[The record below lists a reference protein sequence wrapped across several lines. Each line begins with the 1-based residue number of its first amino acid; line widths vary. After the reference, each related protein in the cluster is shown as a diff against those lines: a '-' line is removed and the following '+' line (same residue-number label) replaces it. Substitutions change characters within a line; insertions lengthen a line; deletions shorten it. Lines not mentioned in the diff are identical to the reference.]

1 MISMLNSFF
10 LNDMKGENMG
20 SIRRYLKFVK
30 PYRFHIF
37 LTIAIGIVKF
47 GIPLVL
53 PFLLKYVVDN
63 IINSSL
69 PIATK
74 STHLIYI
81 MLIAFGLFVILRPP
95 IEYFRQYYAQYIGS
109 RILFDI
115 RGHLFKHLQKLSL
128 RYYANAKTGEVISR
142 VINDVEATKDFV
154 ITGLMNVWLDLIT
167 ILITITIML
176 TMDVKLTIV
185 SLIVLPFY
193 TLAVKYFFG
202 RLRFLTRQRSQALAV
217 LQGFLT
223 ERIQGMQ
230 VTRSFALEDY
240 ESELFKEKNGEFLNR
255 ALKHTSWNAR
265 TFTIINT
272 LTDIGPLLII
282 GFSAYQVIHGH
293 LTLGEMV
300 AFVGYIDRLYDPL
313 RRLANSST
321 SLTQS
326 FASMDR
332 VFELMDEKYDIVNKE
347 NAIYTKKL
355 EGQIHFN
362 HVSFQYNSKDDE
374 VIQDVTFQIE
384 PGQKIALVGSSG
396 GGKSSLVSLIPRF
409 YDVTKGSIEIDG
421 VDVRDYNLKS
431 MREKIGIVLQDNF
444 LFSDTV
450 KSNIHYGNPN
460 ASEEEVIAA
469 AKAAN
474 AHDFIMS
481 LPDGYDTLVG
491 ERGVK
496 LSGGQK
502 QRVAIARVFL
512 RDPSILIFDEA
523 TSALDLEN
531 EKYIQDAIQ
540 ELAKNRTTIFIAHRL
555 STITHVDKIV
565 YVDQGQVVEIGTHD
579 ELMAKKEAYYHLFE
593 IQNLESST
601 V

>member
-1 MISMLNSFF
+1 
-10 LNDMKGENMG
+10 MG
-20 SIRRYLKFVK
+20 SIKRYLKFVK

-37 LTIAIGIVKF
+37 LTIAIGIIKF
-47 GIPLVL
+47 GIPLIL

-74 STHLIYI
+74 SSHLIYI
-81 MLIAFGLFVILRPP
+81 MLIAFGIFVIVRPP

-115 RGHLFKHLQKLSL
+115 RDHLFKHLQKLSL

-142 VINDVEATKDFV
+142 VINDVESTKDFV

-167 ILITITIML
+167 ILITVTIML
-176 TMDVKLTIV
+176 TMDVKLTLV

-240 ESELFKEKNGEFLNR
+240 ESGLFKEKNGEFLDR
-255 ALKHTSWNAR
+255 ALKHTGWNAR

-321 SLTQS
+321 ALTQS

-332 VFELMDEKYDIVNKE
+332 VFELMDEKYDIVNRDNPI
-347 NAIYTKKL
+347 NAKKL
-355 EGQIHFN
+355 DGQIHFN
-362 HVSFQYNSKDDE
+362 HVSFQYNAVDDE

-409 YDVTKGSIEIDG
+409 YDVTKGSIKIDG
-421 VDVRDYNLKS
+421 VDIRDYDLKS

-450 KSNIHYGNPN
+450 KSNIHYGNPS
-460 ASEEEVIAA
+460 ASEEEIIAA

-512 RDPSILIFDEA
+512 RNPSILIFDEA

-531 EKYIQDAIQ
+531 ERYIQDAIH

-565 YVDQGQVVEIGTHD
+565 YIDQGQIVEIGSHE
-579 ELMAKKEAYYHLFE
+579 ELIAKKEAYYHLFE
-593 IQNLESST
+593 IQNLEISSSS

>member
-1 MISMLNSFF
+1 
-10 LNDMKGENMG
+10 MG
-20 SIRRYLKFVK
+20 SIKRYLKFVK

-37 LTIAIGIVKF
+37 LTIAIGIIKF
-47 GIPLVL
+47 GIPLIL

-74 STHLIYI
+74 SSHLIYI
-81 MLIAFGLFVILRPP
+81 MLIAFGIFVIVRPP

-115 RGHLFKHLQKLSL
+115 RDHLFKHLQKLSL

-142 VINDVEATKDFV
+142 VINDVESTKDFV

-167 ILITITIML
+167 ILITVTIML
-176 TMDVKLTIV
+176 TMDVKLTLV

-240 ESELFKEKNGEFLNR
+240 ESGLFKEKNGEFLDR
-255 ALKHTSWNAR
+255 ALKHTGWNAR

-321 SLTQS
+321 ALTQS

-332 VFELMDEKYDIVNKE
+332 VFELMDEKYDIVNRDNPI
-347 NAIYTKKL
+347 NAKKL
-355 EGQIHFN
+355 DGQIHFN
-362 HVSFQYNSKDDE
+362 QVSFQYNDVDDE

-409 YDVTKGSIEIDG
+409 YDVTKGSIKIDG
-421 VDVRDYNLKS
+421 VDIRDYDLKS

-450 KSNIHYGNPN
+450 KSNIRYGNPS
-460 ASEEEVIAA
+460 ASEEEIIAA

-512 RDPSILIFDEA
+512 RNPSILIFDEA

-531 EKYIQDAIQ
+531 ERYIQDAIH
-540 ELAKNRTTIFIAHRL
+540 ELAMNRTTIFIAHRL

-565 YVDQGQVVEIGTHD
+565 YIDQGQIVEIGSHE

-593 IQNLESST
+593 IQNLEISSSS

>member
-1 MISMLNSFF
+1 
-10 LNDMKGENMG
+10 MG
-20 SIRRYLKFVK
+20 SIKRYLKFVK

-37 LTIAIGIVKF
+37 ITIAVGIVKF
-47 GIPLVL
+47 GIPLIL

-74 STHLIYI
+74 SSHLIYI
-81 MLIAFGLFVILRPP
+81 MLIAFGIFVIVRPP

-115 RGHLFKHLQKLSL
+115 RDHLFKHLQKLSL

-142 VINDVEATKDFV
+142 VINDVESTKDFV

-167 ILITITIML
+167 ILITVTIML
-176 TMDVKLTIV
+176 TMDVKLTLV

-240 ESELFKEKNGEFLNR
+240 ESGLFKEKNGEFLDR
-255 ALKHTSWNAR
+255 ALKHTGWNAS

-300 AFVGYIDRLYDPL
+300 AFIGYIDRLYDPL

-321 SLTQS
+321 ALTQS

-332 VFELMDEKYDIVNKE
+332 VFELMDEKYDIVNRE
-347 NAIYTKKL
+347 NPIYAKKL
-355 EGQIHFN
+355 DGQIHFN
-362 HVSFQYNSKDDE
+362 HVSFQYNAVDDE

-409 YDVTKGSIEIDG
+409 YDVTKGSIKIDG
-421 VDVRDYNLKS
+421 VDIRDFDLKS

-450 KSNIHYGNPN
+450 KSNIHYGNPS
-460 ASEEEVIAA
+460 ASEEEIIAA

-512 RDPSILIFDEA
+512 RNPSILIFDEA

-531 EKYIQDAIQ
+531 ERYIQDAIQ

-565 YVDQGQVVEIGTHD
+565 YIDQGHIVEIGSHE

-593 IQNLESST
+593 IQNLETSSSS

>member
-1 MISMLNSFF
+1 
-10 LNDMKGENMG
+10 MG
-20 SIRRYLKFVK
+20 SIKRYLKFVK

-37 LTIAIGIVKF
+37 LTIAIGIIKF
-47 GIPLVL
+47 GIPLIL

-74 STHLIYI
+74 SSHLIYI
-81 MLIAFGLFVILRPP
+81 MLIAFGIFVIVRPP

-115 RGHLFKHLQKLSL
+115 RDHLFKHLQKLSL

-142 VINDVEATKDFV
+142 VINDVESTKDFV

-167 ILITITIML
+167 ILITVTIML
-176 TMDVKLTIV
+176 TMDVKLTLV

-240 ESELFKEKNGEFLNR
+240 ESGLFKEKNGEFLDR
-255 ALKHTSWNAR
+255 ALKHTGWNAR

-300 AFVGYIDRLYDPL
+300 AFIGYIDRLYDPL

-321 SLTQS
+321 ALTQS

-332 VFELMDEKYDIVNKE
+332 VFELMDEKYDIVNRDNPI
-347 NAIYTKKL
+347 NAKKL
-355 EGQIHFN
+355 DGQIHFN
-362 HVSFQYNSKDDE
+362 HVSFQYNAVDDE

-409 YDVTKGSIEIDG
+409 YDVTKGSIKIDG
-421 VDVRDYNLKS
+421 VDIRDYDLKS

-450 KSNIHYGNPN
+450 KSNIRYGNPS
-460 ASEEEVIAA
+460 ASEEEIFAA

-512 RDPSILIFDEA
+512 RNPSILIFDEA

-531 EKYIQDAIQ
+531 ERYIQDAIH

-565 YVDQGQVVEIGTHD
+565 YIDQGQIVEIGSHE

-593 IQNLESST
+593 IQNLEISSSS

>member
-1 MISMLNSFF
+1 
-10 LNDMKGENMG
+10 MG

-47 GIPLVL
+47 GIPLIL

-63 IINSSL
+63 IINSHI

-74 STHLIYI
+74 TSHLIYI
-81 MLIAFGLFVILRPP
+81 MMFAFGIFVILRPP
-95 IEYFRQYYAQYIGS
+95 IEYVRQYYAQYIGS
-109 RILFDI
+109 RVLFDI
-115 RGHLFKHLQKLSL
+115 RDYLFKHLQKLSL
-128 RYYANAKTGEVISR
+128 RYYANAKTGEIISR
-142 VINDVEATKDFV
+142 VVNDVESTKDFV

-167 ILITITIML
+167 ILITVMIML
-176 TMDVKLTIV
+176 TMDVKLTLV
-185 SLIVLPFY
+185 SLVVLPFY
-193 TLAVKYFFG
+193 TIAVKYFFG

-240 ESELFKEKNGEFLNR
+240 ESGLFKEKNGEFLDR
-255 ALKHTSWNAR
+255 ALKHTSWNAS

-282 GFSAYQVIHGH
+282 GFSAYQVINGH

-321 SLTQS
+321 TLTQS

-332 VFELMDEKYDIVNKE
+332 VFELMDEKYDIVNRE
-347 NAIYTKKL
+347 NPVYAKTL
-355 EGQIHFN
+355 EGKIHFN
-362 HVSFQYNSKDDE
+362 NVSFQYNADDDE
-374 VIQDVTFQIE
+374 VIQDVSFKIE

-409 YDVTKGSIEIDG
+409 YDVTKGNIEIDG
-421 VDVRDYNLKS
+421 VDIRDYDLKS

-460 ASEEEVIAA
+460 ASEEEIIAA

-481 LPDGYDTLVG
+481 LPSGYDTLVG

-512 RDPSILIFDEA
+512 RNPSILIFDEA

-531 EKYIQDAIQ
+531 EKYIQDAIN

-565 YVDQGQVVEIGTHD
+565 YIDQGKIVEIGSHE
-579 ELMAKKEAYYHLFE
+579 ELIAKKDAYYHLFE
-593 IQNLESST
+593 IQNLEISS

>member
-1 MISMLNSFF
+1 
-10 LNDMKGENMG
+10 MG
-20 SIRRYLKFVK
+20 SIKRYLKFVK

-47 GIPLVL
+47 GIPLIL

-63 IINSSL
+63 IINSSI

-74 STHLIYI
+74 SSHLIYI
-81 MLIAFGLFVILRPP
+81 MLIAVGIFVIVRPP

-115 RGHLFKHLQKLSL
+115 RDHLFKHLQKLSL

-142 VINDVEATKDFV
+142 VINDVESTKDFV

-167 ILITITIML
+167 ILITVTIML
-176 TMDVKLTIV
+176 TMDVKLTLV

-240 ESELFKEKNGEFLNR
+240 ESGLFKEKNGEFLDR
-255 ALKHTSWNAR
+255 ALKHTGWNAR

-321 SLTQS
+321 ALTQS

-332 VFELMDEKYDIVNKE
+332 VFELMDEKYDIVNRD
-347 NAIYTKKL
+347 NPIYAKKL
-355 EGQIHFN
+355 DGQIHFN
-362 HVSFQYNSKDDE
+362 HVSFQYNAVDDE

-409 YDVTKGSIEIDG
+409 YDVTKGSIKIDG
-421 VDVRDYNLKS
+421 VDIRDFDLKS

-450 KSNIHYGNPN
+450 KSNIRYGNPS
-460 ASEEEVIAA
+460 ASEEEIIAA

-512 RDPSILIFDEA
+512 RNPSILIFDEA

-531 EKYIQDAIQ
+531 ERYIQDAIH
-540 ELAKNRTTIFIAHRL
+540 ELAMNRTTIFIAHRL

-565 YVDQGQVVEIGTHD
+565 YIDQGRIVEIGSHE

-593 IQNLESST
+593 IQNLETSSSS

>member
-1 MISMLNSFF
+1 
-10 LNDMKGENMG
+10 MG
-20 SIRRYLKFVK
+20 SIKRYLQFVK

-47 GIPLVL
+47 GIPLTL
-53 PFLLKYVVDN
+53 PLLLKYVVDG
-63 IINSSL
+63 IISSSDTL
-69 PIATK
+69 ATK
-74 STHLIYI
+74 GSHLGYA
-81 MLIAFGLFVILRPP
+81 MLIAFGIFVVLRPP
-95 IEYFRQYYAQYIGS
+95 IEYLRQYYAQYIGS

-115 RGHLFKHLQKLSL
+115 RGHLFNHLQRLSL
-128 RYYANAKTGEVISR
+128 KYYANAKTGEVISR
-142 VINDVEATKDFV
+142 VINDVESTKDFV

-167 ILITITIML
+167 ILITVTIML
-176 TMDVKLTIV
+176 TMDVKLTLV

-193 TLAVKYFFG
+193 TLAVRYFFG
-202 RLRFLTRQRSQALAV
+202 RLRSLTRQRSQALAV
-217 LQGFLT
+217 VQGFLT

-230 VTRSFALEDY
+230 VTRSFALEEY
-240 ESELFKEKNGEFLNR
+240 ESDLFKEKNGEFLDR

-282 GFSAYQVIHGH
+282 GYSAYQVIHGQ
-293 LTLGEMV
+293 LSLGEMV
-300 AFVGYIDRLYDPL
+300 AFIGYIDRLYDPL

-332 VFELMDEKYDIVNKE
+332 VFELMDEKYDIVNRE
-347 NAIYTKKL
+347 NPIYSKKL
-355 EGQIHFN
+355 DGEITFN
-362 HVSFQYNSKDDE
+362 QVSFSYNSLDEE
-374 VIQDVTFQIE
+374 VIHDVSFKIK

-409 YDVTKGSIEIDG
+409 YDVTSGSIEIDG
-421 VDVRDYNLKS
+421 IDIRDYELKS
-431 MREKIGIVLQDNF
+431 IREKIGIVLQDNF

-460 ASEEEVIAA
+460 ASDEEVIAA

-481 LPDGYDTLVG
+481 LPNGYDTLVG

-502 QRVAIARVFL
+502 QRIAIARVFL
-512 RDPSILIFDEA
+512 RNPSILIFDEA

-531 EKYIQDAIQ
+531 EKVIQDAIH

-555 STITHVDKIV
+555 STITHVDQIV
-565 YVDQGQVVEIGTHD
+565 YIDQGQVVEIGTHE
-579 ELMAKKEAYYHLFE
+579 ELMAKKSAYYHLFE
-593 IQNLESST
+593 IQNLEIST

>member
-1 MISMLNSFF
+1 
-10 LNDMKGENMG
+10 MG
-20 SIRRYLKFVK
+20 SIKRYLKFVK

-37 LTIAIGIVKF
+37 LTIAIGIIKF
-47 GIPLVL
+47 GIPLIV

-74 STHLIYI
+74 SSHLIYI
-81 MLIAFGLFVILRPP
+81 MLIAFGIFVIVRPP

-115 RGHLFKHLQKLSL
+115 RDHLFKHLQKLSL
-128 RYYANAKTGEVISR
+128 KYYANAKTGEVISR
-142 VINDVEATKDFV
+142 VINDVESTKDFV

-167 ILITITIML
+167 ILITVTIML
-176 TMDVKLTIV
+176 TMDVKLTLV

-202 RLRFLTRQRSQALAV
+202 RLRSLTRQRSQALAV

-240 ESELFKEKNGEFLNR
+240 ESGLFKEKNGEFLDR
-255 ALKHTSWNAR
+255 ALKHTGWNAR

-321 SLTQS
+321 ALTQS

-332 VFELMDEKYDIVNKE
+332 VFELMDEKYDIVNRDNPI
-347 NAIYTKKL
+347 NAKKL
-355 EGQIHFN
+355 DGQIHFN
-362 HVSFQYNSKDDE
+362 QVSFQYNAVDDE

-409 YDVTKGSIEIDG
+409 YDVTKGSIKIDG
-421 VDVRDYNLKS
+421 VDIRDYDLKS

-450 KSNIHYGNPN
+450 KSNIRYGNPS
-460 ASEEEVIAA
+460 ASEEEIIAA

-512 RDPSILIFDEA
+512 RNPSILIFDEA

-531 EKYIQDAIQ
+531 ERYIQDAIH
-540 ELAKNRTTIFIAHRL
+540 ELAQNRTTIFIAHRL

-565 YVDQGQVVEIGTHD
+565 YIDQGQIVEIGSHE

-593 IQNLESST
+593 IQNLEISSSS

>member
-1 MISMLNSFF
+1 
-10 LNDMKGENMG
+10 MG

-37 LTIAIGIVKF
+37 LTIAIGIIKF

-53 PFLLKYVVDN
+53 PLLLKYVVDN
-63 IINSSL
+63 IINSTIPL
-69 PIATK
+69 ETK
-74 STHLIYI
+74 GTRLMYV
-81 MLIAFGLFVILRPP
+81 MMIAFGVFVVLRPP
-95 IEYFRQYYAQYIGS
+95 IEYLRQYYAQYIGS

-128 RYYANAKTGEVISR
+128 KYYANAKTGEVISR
-142 VINDVEATKDFV
+142 VINDVESTKDFV

-167 ILITITIML
+167 ILITISIML
-176 TMDVKLTIV
+176 TMDVELTLV

-202 RLRFLTRQRSQALAV
+202 RLRSLTRQRSQALAV
-217 LQGFLT
+217 VQGFLT

-230 VTRSFALEDY
+230 VTRSFALEEY
-240 ESELFKEKNGEFLNR
+240 ESNLFKEKNGEFLDR

-282 GFSAYQVIHGH
+282 GFSAYQVIHGQ

-332 VFELMDEKYDIVNKE
+332 VFELLDEKYDIVNRE
-347 NAIYTKKL
+347 NPTYAKNL
-355 EGQIHFN
+355 EGQINFN
-362 HVSFQYNSKDDE
+362 HVSFRYNSADDE
-374 VIQDVTFQIE
+374 VLQDVTFNIQ

-421 VDVRDYNLKS
+421 IDVRDYELKS

-450 KSNIHYGNPN
+450 KSNIHYGNPD
-460 ASEEEVIAA
+460 ASEEEIIAA

-474 AHDFIMS
+474 AHEFIMS

-512 RDPSILIFDEA
+512 RNPSILIFDEA

-531 EKYIQDAIQ
+531 EKYIQDAIH

-555 STITHVDKIV
+555 STITHVDQIV
-565 YVDQGQVVEIGTHD
+565 YIDQGHVVEIGTHD

>member
-1 MISMLNSFF
+1 
-10 LNDMKGENMG
+10 MG
-20 SIRRYLKFVK
+20 SIKRYLRFVK

-47 GIPLVL
+47 GIPLIL

-74 STHLIYI
+74 SSHLIYI
-81 MLIAFGLFVILRPP
+81 MLIAFGIFVIVRPP

-115 RGHLFKHLQKLSL
+115 RDHLFKHLQKLSL

-142 VINDVEATKDFV
+142 VINDVESTKDFV

-167 ILITITIML
+167 ILITVSIML
-176 TMDVKLTIV
+176 TMDVKLTLV

-240 ESELFKEKNGEFLNR
+240 ESGLFKEKNGEFLDR
-255 ALKHTSWNAR
+255 ALKHTGWNAR

-321 SLTQS
+321 ALTQS

-332 VFELMDEKYDIVNKE
+332 VFELMDEKYDIVNRD
-347 NAIYTKKL
+347 NPIFAKKL
-355 EGQIHFN
+355 DGQIHFN
-362 HVSFQYNSKDDE
+362 NVSFQYNAVDAE

-409 YDVTKGSIEIDG
+409 YDVTKGSIKIDG
-421 VDVRDYNLKS
+421 VDIRDFDLKS

-450 KSNIHYGNPN
+450 KSNIRYGNPS
-460 ASEEEVIAA
+460 ASEEEIIAA

-512 RDPSILIFDEA
+512 RNPSILIFDEA

-531 EKYIQDAIQ
+531 ERYIQDAIQ

-565 YVDQGQVVEIGTHD
+565 YIDQGHIVEIGSHE

-593 IQNLESST
+593 IQNLETSSSS

>member
-1 MISMLNSFF
+1 
-10 LNDMKGENMG
+10 MG

-47 GIPLVL
+47 AIPLVL

>member
-1 MISMLNSFF
+1 
-10 LNDMKGENMG
+10 MG

-30 PYRFHIF
+30 PYRLHIF
-37 LTIAIGIVKF
+37 LTIGIGIIKF
-47 GIPLVL
+47 GIPLIL
-53 PFLLKYVVDN
+53 PLLLKYVVDG
-63 IINSSL
+63 IINTSDTL
-69 PIATK
+69 TTK
-74 STHLIYI
+74 SSHLAYA
-81 MLIAFGLFVILRPP
+81 MMIAFGVFVILRPP
-95 IEYFRQYYAQYIGS
+95 IEYFRQYFAQYIGS

-115 RGHLFKHLQKLSL
+115 RGHLFNHLQRLSL

-142 VINDVEATKDFV
+142 VINDVESTKDFV

-167 ILITITIML
+167 ILITIAIML
-176 TMDVKLTIV
+176 TMDVKLTLV

-193 TLAVKYFFG
+193 TIAVRYFFG
-202 RLRFLTRQRSQALAV
+202 RLRLLTRQRSQALAV
-217 LQGFLT
+217 VQGFLT

-230 VTRSFALEDY
+230 VTRSFALEEY
-240 ESELFKEKNGEFLNR
+240 ESDLFKEKNGEFLDR

-282 GFSAYQVIHGH
+282 GFSAYQVIHNQ

-300 AFVGYIDRLYDPL
+300 AFIGYIDRLYDPL

-321 SLTQS
+321 TLTQS

-332 VFELMDEKYDIVNKE
+332 VFELFDEKYDIVNRE
-347 NAIYTKKL
+347 NPIEAKKL
-355 EGQIHFN
+355 EGQISFD
-362 HVSFQYNSKDDE
+362 HVSFRYNTNDEE
-374 VIQDVTFQIE
+374 VIQDVSFKIE

-409 YDVTKGSIEIDG
+409 YDVTNGSIEIDG
-421 VDVRDYNLKS
+421 IDVRDYELKS

-450 KSNIHYGNPN
+450 KSNIQYGDPT
-460 ASEEEVIAA
+460 ASEEEIIAA

-481 LPDGYDTLVG
+481 LPNGYDTLVG

-512 RDPSILIFDEA
+512 RNPSILIFDEA

-555 STITHVDKIV
+555 STITHVDQIV
-565 YVDQGQVVEIGTHD
+565 YIDQGHVVEIGSHE
-579 ELMAKKEAYYHLFE
+579 ELMAKKAAYYHLFE

>member
-1 MISMLNSFF
+1 
-10 LNDMKGENMG
+10 MG
-20 SIRRYLKFVK
+20 SIKRYLKFVK

-37 LTIAIGIVKF
+37 LTIAIGIIKF
-47 GIPLVL
+47 GIPLIL

-74 STHLIYI
+74 SSHLIYI
-81 MLIAFGLFVILRPP
+81 MLIAFGIFVIVRPP

-115 RGHLFKHLQKLSL
+115 RDHLFKHLQKLSL

-142 VINDVEATKDFV
+142 VINDVESTKDFV

-167 ILITITIML
+167 ILITVTIML
-176 TMDVKLTIV
+176 TMDVKLTLV

-240 ESELFKEKNGEFLNR
+240 ESGLFKEKNGEFLDR
-255 ALKHTSWNAR
+255 ALKHTGWNAR

-321 SLTQS
+321 ALTQS

-332 VFELMDEKYDIVNKE
+332 VFELMDEKYDIVNRDNPI
-347 NAIYTKKL
+347 NAKKL
-355 EGQIHFN
+355 DGQIHFN
-362 HVSFQYNSKDDE
+362 QVSFQYNDVDDE

-409 YDVTKGSIEIDG
+409 YDVTKGSIKIDG
-421 VDVRDYNLKS
+421 VDIRDYDLKS

-450 KSNIHYGNPN
+450 KSNIRYGNPS
-460 ASEEEVIAA
+460 ASEEEIIAA

-512 RDPSILIFDEA
+512 RNPSILIFDEA

-531 EKYIQDAIQ
+531 ERYIQDAIH
-540 ELAKNRTTIFIAHRL
+540 ELAMNRTTIFIAHRL

-565 YVDQGQVVEIGTHD
+565 YIDQGQIVEIGSHE
-579 ELMAKKEAYYHLFE
+579 ELMAKKKAYYHLFE
-593 IQNLESST
+593 IQNLEISSSS

>member
-1 MISMLNSFF
+1 
-10 LNDMKGENMG
+10 MG

-30 PYRFHIF
+30 PYRIHIF
-37 LTIAIGIVKF
+37 ITIAIGIIKF
-47 GIPLVL
+47 GIPLIL
-53 PFLLKYVVDN
+53 PLLLKYVVDG
-63 IINSSL
+63 IINTSHSL
-69 PIATK
+69 ATK
-74 STHLIYI
+74 TSHLTYAVS
-81 MLIAFGLFVILRPP
+81 IAFFIFVILRPP
-95 IEYFRQYYAQYIGS
+95 IEYYRQYFAQYIGS
-109 RILFDI
+109 RILFDL
-115 RGHLFKHLQKLSL
+115 RGNLFNHLQKLSL
-128 RYYANAKTGEVISR
+128 RYYANAKTGEIISR
-142 VINDVEATKDFV
+142 VINDVESTKDFV

-167 ILITITIML
+167 ILITVSIML
-176 TMDVKLTIV
+176 TMDVKLTFV

-193 TLAVKYFFG
+193 TIAVKHFFG
-202 RLRFLTRQRSQALAV
+202 RLRLLTRQRSQALAV

-240 ESELFKEKNGEFLNR
+240 ESNLFKEKNGEFLDR

-265 TFTIINT
+265 TFTVINT

-282 GFSAYQVIHGH
+282 GFSAFQVINHH

-300 AFVGYIDRLYDPL
+300 AFIGYIDRLYDPL

-321 SLTQS
+321 TLTQS

-332 VFELMDEKYDIVNKE
+332 VFELMDEKYDIVNRD
-347 NAIYTKKL
+347 NPIYAKKL
-355 EGQIHFN
+355 KGHISFKN
-362 HVSFQYNSKDDE
+362 VSFQYNSNDDE
-374 VIQDVTFQIE
+374 VIHDVSFQIQ
-384 PGQKIALVGSSG
+384 PGHKIALVGSSG

-421 VDVRDYNLKS
+421 VNVKDYDMKS

-450 KSNIHYGNPN
+450 KSNIHYGNPD
-460 ASEEEVIAA
+460 ASEEEIIAA

-481 LPDGYDTLVG
+481 LPNGYDTLVG

-512 RDPSILIFDEA
+512 RNPSILIFDEA

-531 EKYIQDAIQ
+531 EKYIQDAIN

-555 STITHVDKIV
+555 STITHVDQIV
-565 YVDQGQVVEIGTHD
+565 FIDQGNVIEMGTHE
-579 ELMAKKEAYYHLFE
+579 ELMAKKGSYYHLFE
-593 IQNLESST
+593 IQHLEISSAT
-601 V
+601 T

>member
-1 MISMLNSFF
+1 
-10 LNDMKGENMG
+10 MG
-20 SIRRYLKFVK
+20 SIKRYLKFVK

-47 GIPLVL
+47 GIPLIL

-74 STHLIYI
+74 SSHLIYI
-81 MLIAFGLFVILRPP
+81 MLIAFGIFVIVRPP

-115 RGHLFKHLQKLSL
+115 RDHLFKHLQKLSL

-142 VINDVEATKDFV
+142 VINDVESTKDFV

-167 ILITITIML
+167 ILITVTIML
-176 TMDVKLTIV
+176 TMDVKLTLV

-240 ESELFKEKNGEFLNR
+240 ESGLFKEKNGEFLDR
-255 ALKHTSWNAR
+255 ALKHTGWNAR

-321 SLTQS
+321 ALTQS

-332 VFELMDEKYDIVNKE
+332 VFELMDEKYDIVNRD
-347 NAIYTKKL
+347 NPIYAKKL
-355 EGQIHFN
+355 DGQIHFN
-362 HVSFQYNSKDDE
+362 HVSFQYNPVDDE

-409 YDVTKGSIEIDG
+409 YDVTKGSIKIDG
-421 VDVRDYNLKS
+421 VDIRDFDLKS

-450 KSNIHYGNPN
+450 KSNIRYGNPS
-460 ASEEEVIAA
+460 ASEEEIIAA

-512 RDPSILIFDEA
+512 RNPSILIFDEA

-531 EKYIQDAIQ
+531 ERYIQDAIH

-565 YVDQGQVVEIGTHD
+565 YIDQGRIVEIGSHE

-593 IQNLESST
+593 IQHLETSSSS